1 MKTLVYVSLLMA
13 LFLIFSLFA
22 SEMFLPS
29 KKQVISPVDEI
40 QLGSFSKATFA
51 GGCFWC
57 MEEPFEKLHGVQ
69 AVISGFSGGREAN
82 PSYRQVA
89 YGKTSHLE
97 AVEIYFDPAE
107 ISFSKLLET
116 YWKQINPTDSGGQ
129 FADRGP
135 HYTTAVFY
143 HNEKQKT
150 QALESKA
157 QLEKSRKFASAIV
170 TSILPY
176 TGFYPAEEGHQD
188 YYRKNPDHYYA
199 YKKGSGRAAF
209 IQKHWPALPSYSKP
223 SQAVLKEK
231 LTPLQFRVTQEDA
244 TERPFRNEYF
254 DHKAD
259 GVYVD
264 IVSGEPLFSSTHK
277 FKSGTGW
284 PSFYQ
289 PLVKDHLVEHTDKSL
304 GVVRTEVRSRFGN
317 SHLGHLFTDGPQ
329 PTGLRYC
336 INSATLR
343 FVPKNKL
350 KKQGLGEFLSLFE

>member
-116 YWKQINPTDSGGQ
+116 YWKQINPTDSG
-129 FADRGP
+129 
-135 HYTTAVFY
+135 V
-143 HNEKQKT
+143 
-150 QALESKA
+150 
-157 QLEKSRKFASAIV
+157 
-170 TSILPY
+170 
-176 TGFYPAEEGHQD
+176 
-188 YYRKNPDHYYA
+188 
-199 YKKGSGRAAF
+199 
-209 IQKHWPALPSYSKP
+209 
-223 SQAVLKEK
+223 
-231 LTPLQFRVTQEDA
+231 
-244 TERPFRNEYF
+244 
-254 DHKAD
+254 
-259 GVYVD
+259 
-264 IVSGEPLFSSTHK
+264 
-277 FKSGTGW
+277 
-284 PSFYQ
+284 
-289 PLVKDHLVEHTDKSL
+289 
-304 GVVRTEVRSRFGN
+304 
-317 SHLGHLFTDGPQ
+317 
-329 PTGLRYC
+329 
-336 INSATLR
+336 
-343 FVPKNKL
+343 
-350 KKQGLGEFLSLFE
+350 